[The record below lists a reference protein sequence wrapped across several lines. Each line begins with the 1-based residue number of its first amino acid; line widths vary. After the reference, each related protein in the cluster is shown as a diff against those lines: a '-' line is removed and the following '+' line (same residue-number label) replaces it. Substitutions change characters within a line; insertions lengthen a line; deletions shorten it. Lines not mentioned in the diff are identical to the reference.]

1 MSIKDETVLAGKK
14 TLEVI
19 PVETKTTVSN
29 AQTGEE
35 YAGENEAKAD
45 VDNPATDTTSDDIR
59 RDVAV
64 KVNKLDIFGE
74 VNSYCRARSHLIN
87 SRISC
92 HPWAVSAATGT
103 RT

>member
-14 TLEVI
+14 TPEVI

-45 VDNPATDTTSDDIR
+45 VDNPATATTDNDIR
-59 RDVAV
+59 RDVAIT
-64 KVNKLDIFGE
+64 VNKLDIFGE
-74 VNSYCRARSHLIN
+74 VKY
-87 SRISC
+87 
-92 HPWAVSAATGT
+92 
-103 RT
+103 